1 MKRWFSFLAA
11 AIFLL
16 LPGCGQK
23 ESSVQFFAMDTL
35 MSITAYGPESEEA
48 VPAARDEVNRL
59 DALLSRT
66 REESAVARLN
76 AAAGSGEP
84 VEVDGEVAALL
95 ELANSVSAASGGS
108 FDVTIAPVMDA
119 WGWTGDTRRVPAQ
132 DELDALLPLVNYEN
146 LMVDTGAGT
155 AQLTE
160 PGMAADLGGVAKGY
174 AAARASQVLTEAGVT
189 SALLDLGAN
198 ITAVGNKPDGD
209 PWRVAVKNPQDT
221 QDYLCVLSLTDQTA
235 STSGGYERYFEED
248 GVVYHHIIDP
258 ATGWPADS
266 GLLSVTVVSA
276 NAAQADALSTA
287 CFVLGPEGALD
298 LWRADSGLAPFE
310 LVLCRTDG
318 TVVITEGLEEG
329 MTFHG
334 EEGGYVCEIARR

>member
-11 AIFLL
+11 AFFLL
-16 LPGCGQK
+16 LPGCGQR
-23 ESSVQFFAMDTL
+23 ESTVQFFAMDTL
-35 MSITAYGPESEEA
+35 MSITAYGPEGEEA

-59 DALLSRT
+59 DALLDRT
-66 REESAVARLN
+66 DPESAVSRLN

-84 VEVDGEVAALL
+84 VEIGGEVAALL
-95 ELANSVSAASGGS
+95 ELANAASRASGGA
-108 FDVTIAPVMDA
+108 FDVTVAPVMDA
-119 WGWTGDTRRVPAQ
+119 WGWTGDTRRVPGQ
-132 DELDALLPLVNYEN
+132 EELEALLPLVNYEN
-146 LMVDTGAGT
+146 LLVDTGAGT
-155 AQLTE
+155 ARLAET
-160 PGMAADLGGVAKGY
+160 GMAADLGGVAKGY
-174 AAARASQVLTEAGVT
+174 AAACASRVLEEAGVT

-198 ITAVGNKPDGD
+198 ITAVGTRPDGN
-209 PWRVAVKNPQDT
+209 PWRVAVKNPRDT

-248 GVVYHHIIDP
+248 GAVYHHIIDP

-276 NAAQADALSTA
+276 NGAQADALSTA
-287 CFVLGPEGALD
+287 CFVLGAEGALA
-298 LWRADSGLAPFE
+298 LWRADSGLDPFE